1 MLLSIL
7 WVSQTTTCQKTPAFT
22 HSVSLAP
29 VLTMEWVIQNDEL
42 WIHLSKSTPGWAA
55 IAWAQD
61 MSNGDVL
68 EIQKLP
74 DDTSQLNVT
83 NCYFVGHKH
92 PACTMTQQ
100 YTTVSFSST
109 DSNFSV
115 IVKRKLAATDPTHGV
130 SIQPGSNSL
139 VWAYTKSNTI
149 EFHGKTGQDGNRG
162 QVDLDLSS
170 GSAQKANGLKFGFI
184 RHEYAQAIIWTVPVD
199 MLILLARY
207 FKGVPAWADIHLY
220 TFMFLF
226 ICSYV
231 ARQTG
236 QTNISPVNPDYGSET
251 AAYRDLHKEYNIIL
265 FIFAALQ
272 LAGGTFFKISRPLK
286 LMAIRRNLKS
296 GHIVGGI
303 LTWITAKFFVFTGSL
318 MYKYKFNNGIL
329 FTLIL
334 TETLGFVILL
344 GYLEMRKRRLES
356 APVDWSGSGDLSAYS
371 LANENLTTQQ
381 QEIINAIIK
390 HRLTPA
396 QLRSRFPDLTVFIFL
411 NRVYNLTGF
420 SHPGGPAL
428 FRAANW
434 TEVSRFLFGVT
445 GLTGDPADAWKH
457 SAAAFKTLQ
466 SRAIGSLY
474 APHVNDGDWPLRDDL
489 DKPRFVA
496 DEFRLAAVRRL
507 SATTSQF
514 ALRCDDVHVRNDLL
528 GTQWLGKHYVLSR
541 APHCK
546 KVRLYTH
553 CASLAAEMQAY
564 EARLADLVLTRSSDS
579 AAVSALFPVRLD
591 ALPLVVKKYE
601 STDGLS
607 SALHSLAVGDSVKVE
622 GPVGRGFLLDQTTG
636 HVLLVAGGTGILPF
650 ADLLSLLLR
659 KAVYLALSRRGAST
673 EAVFPPQ
680 DYSALW
686 RDCRFTLLC
695 GFRTLEDFVNV
706 DTVRRLVQVCRAAGL
721 DLFRVV
727 ARVDGVDSQT
737 LGLDTTDRHF
747 DAALLRRLF
756 GSGEEVRETLV
767 CGPGPMQV
775 KLLKELKEFGVGED
789 RVTLV

>member
-1 MLLSIL
+1 MAG
-7 WVSQTTTCQKTPAFT
+7 TP
-22 HSVSLAP
+22 
-29 VLTMEWVIQNDEL
+29 
-42 WIHLSKSTPGWAA
+42 
-55 IAWAQD
+55 
-61 MSNGDVL
+61 
-68 EIQKLP
+68 
-74 DDTSQLNVT
+74 
-83 NCYFVGHKH
+83 
-92 PACTMTQQ
+92 
-100 YTTVSFSST
+100 
-109 DSNFSV
+109 
-115 IVKRKLAATDPTHGV
+115 
-130 SIQPGSNSL
+130 
-139 VWAYTKSNTI
+139 
-149 EFHGKTGQDGNRG
+149 TGAKIGYM
-162 QVDLDLSS
+162 
-170 GSAQKANGLKFGFI
+170 FGFL

-207 FKGVPAWADIHLY
+207 FKGVPAWADIHMY
-220 TFMFLF
+220 VFMFLNLV
-226 ICSYV
+226 SYV
-231 ARQTG
+231 ARNTHQGRIGPTNPNYSSELKSLKHYHKGYDFVLTG
-236 QTNISPVNPDYGSET
+236 
-251 AAYRDLHKEYNIIL
+251 
-265 FIFAALQ
+265 FIALQ
-272 LAGGTFFKISRPLK
+272 LIGGILLRIGRSTKSFSFQTI
-286 LMAIRRNLKS
+286 LKS

-303 LTWITAKFFVFTGSL
+303 LTWLTAK
-318 MYKYKFNNGIL
+318 
-329 FTLIL
+329 
-334 TETLGFVILL
+334 GFVIVGCIMYKSKFDDGTILYLVIAETIVFLL
-344 GYLEMRKRRLES
+344 GLATFEMKRRQGYES
-356 APVDWSGSGDLSAYS
+356 IPSMSENEELSAYS
-371 LANENLTTQQ
+371 MSMEESDKLTDKVMT
-381 QEIINAIIK
+381 AIVK

-396 QLRSRFPDLTVFIFL
+396 QLRSRFPDLTVFVFL

-659 KAVYLALSRRGAST
+659 KAVYLALAGRGAST